1 MYAREQ
7 GRPISWRNEDRGYV
21 SLEYSFWATEGISD
35 SCSGLDTIHAI
46 HISLLVAYISLNLLI
61 PIMVT
66 KVSATYYLKISQN
79 ILMKKQTPASI
90 TFWAAVVVLS
100 ALNTVYLI
108 LSISLYA
115 EGNISVGPHVK
126 QYINYPGTNFY
137 TDCMAAFAARIV
149 IIPLVYTLELLIA
162 ARIPKDT
169 GLPIPSAIHN
179 IFFCCRCFSSSM
191 RSKIIQTL
199 AIWQIMIFIQGLTM
213 NVIPVGIFFLINP
226 VWSLSVLGTYA
237 CVLLVAVV
245 IVAHLMHQ
253 CTAKRSQKH
262 RCKRYTTTCLQITGS
277 ILSFLLCFHLLAVY
291 LMVIRVSGG
300 AIGFL
305 GSFLPPV
312 TLSVIGWCLKKKL
325 SERSF
330 QETSFSA
337 HEPQEVQL
345 SSDTEPLIDL
355 KDAV

>member
-1 MYAREQ
+1 M
-7 GRPISWRNEDRGYV
+7 
-21 SLEYSFWATEGISD
+21 EYSFWITDGISD
-35 SCSGLDTIHAI
+35 SCGGFDTIRAI
-46 HISLLVAYISLNLLI
+46 HISLLVAYISLNVLI
-61 PIMVT
+61 PIILM
-66 KVSATYYLKISQN
+66 KVSATYYFKISRN

-100 ALNTVYLI
+100 VTNTLYLI
-108 LSISLYA
+108 VSILLYVERNFA
-115 EGNISVGPHVK
+115 VGPHAK
-126 QYINYPGTNFY
+126 DYSKYHGPGANLY
-137 TDCMAAFAARIV
+137 SDCMAAFAARIV
-149 IIPLVYTLELLIA
+149 IIPFVYTLELLIA
-162 ARIPKDT
+162 VYIPKDT
-169 GLPIPSAIHN
+169 GLPIPSAVHN

-213 NVIPVGIFFLINP
+213 NVIPIGIFLLIDP
-226 VWSLSVLGTYA
+226 LWSMSVLGTFA
-237 CVLLVAVV
+237 CILLVAVV
-245 IVAHLMHQ
+245 IVAYLMHQ
-253 CTAKRSQKH
+253 CRAKRSQRH
-262 RCKRYTTTCLQITGS
+262 RCKRYTTTCIKITGS
-277 ILSFLLCFHLLAVY
+277 ILSSLICIPLLVVY
-291 LMVIRVSGG
+291 MMVITVSGG

-337 HEPQEVQL
+337 HAPQEVQL
-345 SSDTEPLIDL
+345 SSDTEPLVDL